1 MGELCLL
8 QGEYHRSMGEGWGG
22 LMMDLGDVVL
32 CEAECP
38 SANPPPGAVTWDMPG
53 DAAVP
58 EEPVPRRSAPPPTIG
73 APMNQPQHG
82 ALHGDQDIGG
92 LMYRNTSSVLSGV

>member
-38 SANPPPGAVTWDMPG
+38 SANPPPGAVT
-53 DAAVP
+53 
-58 EEPVPRRSAPPPTIG
+58 
-73 APMNQPQHG
+73 
-82 ALHGDQDIGG
+82 
-92 LMYRNTSSVLSGV
+92 